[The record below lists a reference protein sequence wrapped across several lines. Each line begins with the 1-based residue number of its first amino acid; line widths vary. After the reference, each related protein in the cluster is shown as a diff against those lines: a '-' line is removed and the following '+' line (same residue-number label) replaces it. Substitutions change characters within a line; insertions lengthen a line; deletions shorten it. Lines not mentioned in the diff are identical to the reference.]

1 MGQALAVAVGAALG
15 GLCRWGLSHFFVPMS
30 SSFPWGIFVVN
41 LLGSLCIGLCFGLFR
56 GARPDDAWALFWMVG
71 VLGGFTT
78 FSAFS
83 LDLMKMAAGG
93 RWGAA
98 FAYASLSCMG
108 GLAMAGLGGW
118 LSGGFKQI

>member
-15 GLCRWGLSHFFVPMS
+15 GLCRWGLAHLLGPIS
-30 SSFPWGIFVVN
+30 SGFPWGILLVN
-41 LLGSLCIGLCFGLFR
+41 LAGSFCIGLCFGFFR
-56 GARPDDAWALFWMVG
+56 GTRPDDAWALFWMVG

-83 LDLMKMAAGG
+83 LDLLKMTAGG
-93 RWGAA
+93 RWGMALG
-98 FAYASLSCMG
+98 YACLSCIG
-108 GLAMAGLGGW
+108 GLVMAGLGGW